1 MDIQE
6 KKMIAPIQVPKLIHQ
21 TWKTKNLSEID
32 TKSCVYMNSWR
43 QKNPEWEYKL
53 YDDLDCRNFI
63 KAYHP
68 DALKVYDL
76 LPKKVEKADFFR
88 YLAILSFGGIYADID
103 CACAKPIETWMNN
116 KDGMV
121 VGVELMISENEREK
135 LPKGYPNQLFCQWTF
150 AARPN
155 HPILHNLKNII
166 IDNIENE
173 MKPMGMSDLD
183 TLKRTGPVPFTQ
195 AIMNFLKEN
204 NTKVEDFYSG
214 GRCGDLTILSSESF
228 GLWAENASA
237 ESCVLH
243 GYHGTWRNK

>member
-1 MDIQE
+1 MILYLLTVFMAFCVLYYYGRLYEKKKSTIPFSTDIQE
-6 KKMIAPIQVPKLIHQ
+6 KKSIALIQVPKFIHQ

-32 TKSCVYMNSWR
+32 TKSSVYMNSWR

-63 KAYHP
+63 KAHHS

-76 LPKKVEKADFFR
+76 LPKKVEKADLFR

-103 CACAKPIETWMNN
+103 CACAKPIETWVTN

-121 VGVELMISENEREK
+121 VGLELMISENEREK
-135 LPKGYPNQLFCQWTF
+135 LPKSYPTQLFCQWTF

-155 HPILHNLKNII
+155 HPILHNLKKII

-173 MKPMGMSDLD
+173 VKPMGMLFV
-183 TLKRTGPVPFTQ
+183 KTGL
-195 AIMNFLKEN
+195 IC
-204 NTKVEDFYSG
+204 S
-214 GRCGDLTILSSESF
+214 II
-228 GLWAENASA
+228 
-237 ESCVLH
+237 
-243 GYHGTWRNK
+243 